1 MISLPLILDLMII
14 MLQEYSLTKNN
25 YGPFGAKIILDFHR
39 LYNRY
44 YNLNKKNSTLEE
56 HLGV

>member
-39 LYNRY
+39 LIGI
-44 YNLNKKNSTLEE
+44 TI
-56 HLGV
+56 